1 MNLQEL
7 KTLHPKVFRA
17 SVEDGVKRERD
28 RVVAHIDLGQKTGD
42 LAVALEAIKSGATM
56 TTQIFRAYLAAAR
69 NRQDIADREAD
80 DAVVMAATQ
89 NVAPPPS
96 KFGDPF
102 EKAVVD
108 RFLKLMDTSAGDAN
122 IEDLEEA

>member
-28 RVVAHIDLGQKTGD
+28 RVVAHIDLGQKAGD
-42 LAVALEAIKSGATM
+42 LAVAIDAIKSGATM
-56 TTQIFRAYLAAAR
+56 TTQIFRAYMASAR
-69 NRQDIADREAD
+69 NRQDVAARLED
-80 DAVVMAATQ
+80 DAVVMAAIE
-89 NVAPPPS
+89 NVARPPS
-96 KFGDPF
+96 NFGDPF
-102 EKAVVD
+102 EKAVTD
-108 RFLKLMDTSAGDAN
+108 RFVALVDTSAGGAN